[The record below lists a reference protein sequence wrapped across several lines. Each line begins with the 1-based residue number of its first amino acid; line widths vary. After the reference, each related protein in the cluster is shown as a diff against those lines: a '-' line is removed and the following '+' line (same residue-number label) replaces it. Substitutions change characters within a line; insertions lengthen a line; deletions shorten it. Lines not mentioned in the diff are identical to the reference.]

1 VEVRDITVVRGYCKE
16 TVELPGIRTVDN
28 DDYKTTGELHSLRL
42 ALEKLDDAE
51 TDLFVSYGD
60 VLFHRGV
67 LDLMFGADGDFVIPV
82 DPYWRESAN
91 LGRNA
96 DFVACSA
103 PPSRRGYR
111 KTVELLKMAVDV
123 PEAERE
129 GEWMGIL
136 RVSPHA
142 LPILRGAVDRVLED
156 AVGRQA
162 DMGRLLS
169 LLVESGQT
177 VHAVYSMGN
186 WIDVDDLR
194 DIVDAESFQ

>member
-1 VEVRDITVVRGYCKE
+1 MEVRDIPVVRGYRKE

-28 DDYKTTGELHSLRL
+28 DDYETTGELHSLRL
-42 ALEKLDDAE
+42 ALEKLGDVE

-67 LDLMFGADGDFVIPV
+67 LDLMFGADGDFVISV
-82 DPYWRESAN
+82 DPNWRESAN
-91 LGRNA
+91 LGRDA

-103 PPSRRGYR
+103 PPSRHGYR
-111 KTVELLKMAVDV
+111 KTVELVKMAVDV
-123 PEAERE
+123 PEAECE

-136 RVSPHA
+136 RVSPLG
-142 LPILRGAVDRVLED
+142 LPILRGAVDRILED
-156 AVGRQA
+156 VVGRQA

-169 LLVESGQT
+169 LLVESGHT
-177 VHAVYSMGN
+177 VHAVYSTGN
-186 WIDVDDLR
+186 WIDVDELH